1 MSNQTKKLLFDIAT
15 ACNEIASFIAGKTR
29 DDYLQDRQL
38 RRAVERDLEI
48 IGEAMS
54 QLRMLDRTTFERIP
68 EASLIIGM
76 RNRLIH
82 AYANV
87 NDQMVWDAATQDVRT
102 LSRVIQSLLH
112 E

>member
-1 MSNQTKKLLFDIAT
+1 L
-15 ACNEIASFIAGKTR
+15 R
-29 DDYLQDRQL
+29 DLQL

-48 IGEAMS
+48 IGEAMN
-54 QLRMLDRTTFERIP
+54 QLRVLDRTTFERIP
-68 EASLIIGM
+68 EAALIIGM

-87 NDQMVWDAATQDVRT
+87 NDQMIWDAATQDVRA
-102 LSRVIQSLLH
+102 LSMVIQPLLH